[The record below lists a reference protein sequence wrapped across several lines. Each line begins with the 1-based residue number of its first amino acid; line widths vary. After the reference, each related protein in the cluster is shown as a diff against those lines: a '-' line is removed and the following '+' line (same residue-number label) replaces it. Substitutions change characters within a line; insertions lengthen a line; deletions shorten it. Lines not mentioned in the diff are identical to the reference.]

1 VTPRS
6 FLISLSIA
14 VAAAL
19 ACVPAA
25 SAKVVELG
33 AGSTETATSKCP
45 GDPCLAL
52 YKVTGYQ
59 GRSANLKNPFVIPS
73 PGYITAF
80 TIDLPQ
86 LSQEQ
91 IDFFQQNLG
100 GSPQVQLSLLRV
112 GKTRKTRLNHRLL
125 RQSEVFGVSSYFG
138 SSPTFVLKEPM
149 RVGTG
154 TILGLTVPTWLPSL
168 ASDTAAGNWWR
179 SSRPKDKCGD
189 DDSLS
194 PPSAM
199 EEIGEIVRFGCTYK
213 KARLLFTATYVPD
226 NVPTNVKEEA
236 DAPKQD
242 ADPK

>member
-1 VTPRS
+1 MRS
-6 FLISLSIA
+6 FLLSISIA
-14 VAAAL
+14 AAAAL

-33 AGSTETATSKCP
+33 AGSTEAATSKCP

-59 GRSANLKNPFVIPS
+59 GRSANLKNPFLIPS
-73 PGYITAF
+73 AGYITSF

-91 IDFFQQNLG
+91 IDFFEQNLG
-100 GSPQVQLSLLRV
+100 GSPQVRLSLLRV
-112 GKTRKTRLNHRLL
+112 GQTRKTRLNHRLVQ
-125 RQSEVFGVSSYFG
+125 QSEIFGVSSYFG
-138 SSPTFVLKEPM
+138 SSPTFVLKAPM
-149 RVGTG
+149 RVGAG

-168 ASDTAAGNWWR
+168 ASDTSGSNWWR
-179 SSRPKDKCGD
+179 SSRPKGKCGD

-194 PPSAM
+194 PPSAQ
-199 EEIGEIVRFGCTYK
+199 EEIGEIVRYGCTYK

-236 DAPKQD
+236 DAKEETK
-242 ADPK
+242 AK